1 MKLKIAA
8 LLSVVTLLGA
18 GAASASA
25 GTLTWNFFTLT
36 GSWAAPGDNLGTT
49 QKTFTQDG
57 LSLAVA
63 SYTSSGC
70 MAAGSWCAGSGDLYA
85 KNGGSIDEQGLGLTD
100 DPYQNDEIGAPY
112 GVYVNLTHAGPATD
126 VVIGSV
132 QGTST
137 DGEAWAVWGSNT
149 GQSWTELGSG
159 MGGDMVNFTGASL
172 ASYDQLII
180 GDPTG
185 KAYTNSNDILLADIM
200 TNGNSVP
207 EPGTL
212 ALFGA
217 GLLGGA
223 LFVSRRRLLRQRRD
237 SDRP

>member
-8 LLSVVTLLGA
+8 LLSVATLLGA
-18 GAASASA
+18 GAAPASA
-25 GTLTWNFFTLT
+25 GPLTWDFFTLT
-36 GSWAAPGDNLGTT
+36 GNPAAPGYNLGTPQT
-49 QKTFTQDG
+49 TFTQDG
-57 LSLAVA
+57 LSLGVA

-70 MAAGSWCAGSGDLYA
+70 MAPSSWCAGSGDLYA

-100 DPYQNDEIGAPY
+100 DPYPNDEIGAPY
-112 GVYVNLTHAGPATD
+112 GVYVNLTDAGPATD
-126 VVIGSV
+126 VVIGSA

-137 DGEAWAVWGSNT
+137 DGEAWAVWGSNN

-159 MGGDMVNFTGASL
+159 MGGDMVNFTSASL